1 MRLQS
6 FGNIRVA
13 QLAFSMQPVA
23 VWEPIGQ
30 LDFDQE
36 QMTASKL

>member
-1 MRLQS
+1 
-6 FGNIRVA
+6 
-13 QLAFSMQPVA
+13 MQPVA